1 MGKGTSW
8 IEKVADQVVRRVE
21 KIDPGRKKIVC
32 ASGISPSGSIH
43 LGNLRELM
51 TVHLVAESL
60 RGRGYSVDHLHS
72 WDDFDRLRKVP
83 KGVEES
89 FSEHIG
95 RPLAEIPDPFGDF
108 PSYADRY
115 IQEFEGCARRIGV
128 EARYIRQHEM
138 YRSGAYREG
147 IKKALAQRF
156 EIFDILAEYQTAGR
170 HEKSVE
176 ERRREYYPFR
186 VYCHSCNRDS
196 TRIEHWDPDTAVMSY
211 TCSSCS
217 HEASFNLD
225 EEIPGKL
232 VWKVDWPMRWGF
244 EGVDFEP
251 AGEDHSAP
259 GSSRTVGQRIVKDV
273 YGAEA
278 PFYVGYAFV
287 GVSGQTKISS
297 SAGTAATPSSALEI
311 IEPSILRWLY
321 IRRNV
326 RQQFSIDFGQ
336 EMLRLYD
343 EWDALVRRVESGEA
357 SDLQKKMFESCVS
370 TSTGSVART
379 SLPVSFRLLSSAADL
394 TQGTLDQV
402 LRIVGEHL
410 EDSPSTEELKERL
423 EPRLTCAIRW
433 VTRYVP
439 DEQRTRVKESFDH
452 ETWESLDST
461 QQEGVHRMA
470 AELGDYWSL
479 DGLTK
484 LVYGLPKVL
493 LGLPMDADP
502 TPEVKKAQRGFFIA
516 LYSLLVGQDTGPRLP
531 TLLLSLGQ
539 EKVRQLLT
547 EPGSS

>member
-1 MGKGTSW
+1 MGKSTNW

-21 KIDPGRKKIVC
+21 KIDPGRTKIVC

-51 TVHLVAESL
+51 TVHLVAEHL
-60 RGRGYSVDHLHS
+60 RAKGFTVDHLHS

-83 KGVEES
+83 QGVSES
-89 FSEHIG
+89 FGDHIG

-115 IQEFEGCARRIGV
+115 IEEFERCADQIGV
-128 EARYIRQHEM
+128 KARYIRQCKM
-138 YRSGAYREG
+138 YRSGVYRDS
-147 IKKALAQRF
+147 IKRALAHRF
-156 EIFDILAEYQTAGR
+156 EIFDILADYQTAGR

-176 ERRREYYPFR
+176 ERRKEYYPFR
-186 VYCHSCNRDS
+186 VYCHGCNRDS
-196 TRIEHWDPDTAVMSY
+196 TQITHWDPATAAMSY
-211 TCSSCS
+211 TCSSCDQR
-217 HEASFNLD
+217 ASFHLD

-232 VWKVDWPMRWGF
+232 VWKVDWPMRWHY

-259 GSSRTVGQRIVKDV
+259 GSSRTVGQRIVKDIFE
-273 YGAEA
+273 AEA
-278 PFYVGYAFV
+278 PSYVGYAFV

-297 SAGTAATPSSALEI
+297 SEGTAATPSSALEI

-357 SDLQKKMFESCVS
+357 NDLQRQIFQSCIS
-370 TSTGSVART
+370 TTSGEVART
-379 SLPVSFRLLSSAADL
+379 ILPVSFRLLSSAADL
-394 TQGTLDQV
+394 TQGALDQV
-402 LRIVGEHL
+402 LRIVADHL
-410 EDSPSTEELKERL
+410 EDPPPAEELKTSL

-439 DEQRTRVKESFDH
+439 DEQRTRVQESFDQ
-452 ETWESLDST
+452 ETWDSLDSS
-461 QQEGVHRMA
+461 QQRGIRQMV
-470 AELGDYWSL
+470 AELDSYWSL

-493 LGLPMDADP
+493 LGLPMDAAP
-502 TPEVKKAQRGFFIA
+502 NPEVKVAQRDFFIA

-531 TLLLSLGQ
+531 TLLLSLGK
-539 EKVRQLLT
+539 EKVRQLLSAPAET
-547 EPGSS
+547 